1 MSQSSGFFTSQG
13 GDRKYT
19 PDWLASYIKAI
30 ITTGVFSD
38 ECGVTAADGMAVMV
52 APGRAWIE
60 GYLYLLDTPQT
71 LRISNADGVL
81 GRLDILVLRL
91 DLTARAIEL
100 HVVTGTPSASPEA
113 PALTRSSDVYE
124 LELAEI
130 SIPAGTISITQELIR
145 DTRLDDALCGLTISP
160 VQHVPTT
167 TFLNQMWAEFKA
179 WFDDVKGIL
188 GEDEAGRLFEM
199 VRALSYTKKFE
210 AGDWTVG
217 EDECTITLTAA
228 EHGMVGDTVSCTA
241 FMKDPETSEYRQNTW
256 GAMGTCATLAE
267 NGDITVHYPGVIGY
281 SGKVVL
287 SVYPTGKYTKEWKE
301 DGTYVQV

>member
-1 MSQSSGFFTSQG
+1 MSQSSGFFISQS

-30 ITTGVFSD
+30 ITTGVFND
-38 ECGVTAADGMAVMV
+38 ECGVTAADGMAVTV
-52 APGRAWIE
+52 APGRAWVE
-60 GYLYLLDTPQT
+60 GYLYLLDTPQRLT
-71 LRISNADGVL
+71 VQNADGVL

-91 DLTARAIEL
+91 DLTARVIEL

-167 TFLNQMWAEFKA
+167 VFLNQMWAEFIA
-179 WFDDVKGIL
+179 WFNDVKGIL
-188 GEDEAGRLFEM
+188 GEDEAGKLFEM
-199 VRALSYTKKFE
+199 VKALSYTKEFE
-210 AGDWTVG
+210 AGDWS
-217 EDECTITLTAA
+217 EDDDECTITIPAA
-228 EHGMVGDTVSCTA
+228 EHGMAGDTVSCTA
-241 FMKDPETSEYRQNTW
+241 FMKDAETSEYRQNTW
-256 GAMGTCATLAE
+256 GAMGTYATLSE
-267 NGDITVHYPGVIGY
+267 NGDIVLHYPDPKGY
-281 SGKVVL
+281 GGKVVL